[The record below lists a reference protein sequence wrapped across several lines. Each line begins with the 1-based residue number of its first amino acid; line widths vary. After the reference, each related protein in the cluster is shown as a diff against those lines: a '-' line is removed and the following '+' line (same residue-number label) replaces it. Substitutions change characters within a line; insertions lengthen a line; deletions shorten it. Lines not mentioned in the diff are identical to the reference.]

1 MSSVIKVTPDSNG
14 RAIITL
20 YGQDYDV
27 TNLADET
34 GKGSFK
40 KFGEQYSFEIVSKTR
55 KRIQQAL
62 AGKQAE
68 EKADEN

>member
-1 MSSVIKVTPDSNG
+1 MSSIIKVTPDSNG
-14 RAIITL
+14 RVIIKL

-27 TNLADET
+27 TNLADGT

-40 KFGEQYSFEIVSKTR
+40 KFGEQYSFEIVPKTR
-55 KRIQQAL
+55 QRIQ
-62 AGKQAE
+62 KVMTESRTE